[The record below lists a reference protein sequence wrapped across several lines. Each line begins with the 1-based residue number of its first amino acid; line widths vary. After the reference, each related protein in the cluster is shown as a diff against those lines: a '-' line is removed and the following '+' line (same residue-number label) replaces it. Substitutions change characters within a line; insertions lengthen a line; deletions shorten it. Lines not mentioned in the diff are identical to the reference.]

1 MSTSFTGALYS
12 KLDAVNYTV
21 VIGEYE
27 WELHKSKIASKSNF
41 FEAMIASG
49 FKAREHP
56 VMLISRQLT
65 WGAGSR

>member
-27 WELHKSKIASKSNF
+27 WQLHKSKLVSKSKF
-41 FEAMIASG
+41 FEAMVSSG
-49 FKAREHP
+49 FKVR
-56 VMLISRQLT
+56 
-65 WGAGSR
+65 